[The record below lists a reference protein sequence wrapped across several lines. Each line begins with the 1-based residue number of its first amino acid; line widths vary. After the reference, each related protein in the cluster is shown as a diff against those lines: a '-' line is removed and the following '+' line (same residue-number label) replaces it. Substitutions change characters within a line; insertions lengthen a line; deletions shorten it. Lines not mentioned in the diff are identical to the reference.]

1 MVMLSRL
8 RRDKKGNISLLAALT
23 IPLAMAG
30 FAWGSESS
38 YWFLQKSGLRFATD
52 GAAITAANMYTRGLG
67 ESVIQAAIVKTLRDS
82 GYTDALD
89 VDISYPAT
97 PSGRMIVD
105 ASINATKYFSKVFW
119 KGTARIAARTEVA
132 FEQGDV
138 CMLALNRTASQA
150 FYMQGNPSATLNGCV
165 AASNS
170 SASDAMHFGGSAE
183 MTAACLYSA
192 GGISG
197 LSHATTACATP
208 KTNQAP
214 IRDPFTGKTQPV
226 WLGPCG
232 NAPNTKNKGARVFI
246 NPGCYNGN
254 LALKGAVTFNPG
266 VYFISGTQIKI
277 NAQAD
282 IFGAGVTFILQ
293 NGASISVTGG
303 PTINLSAPLTN
314 SGAAYPGVLF
324 WGSATNG
331 QSHKI
336 SGNSDSSFQGVSYF
350 PGDEV
355 EFTGTSGMHTPC
367 MRLMA
372 DTISMKGNAGVET
385 NCVAKLG
392 AYAATASGSLVI
404 VN

>member
-1 MVMLSRL
+1 MMMLSRL

-97 PSGRMIVD
+97 PSDRMIVD

-197 LSHATTACATP
+197 LSHAPLPARRRKPTRPRSAIRLPGRPNRSGLAPAAMRRAPRTRVHACSSIQAATTAT
-208 KTNQAP
+208 
-214 IRDPFTGKTQPV
+214 
-226 WLGPCG
+226 WL
-232 NAPNTKNKGARVFI
+232 
-246 NPGCYNGN
+246 
-254 LALKGAVTFNPG
+254 
-266 VYFISGTQIKI
+266 
-277 NAQAD
+277 
-282 IFGAGVTFILQ
+282 
-293 NGASISVTGG
+293 
-303 PTINLSAPLTN
+303 
-314 SGAAYPGVLF
+314 
-324 WGSATNG
+324 
-331 QSHKI
+331 
-336 SGNSDSSFQGVSYF
+336 
-350 PGDEV
+350 
-355 EFTGTSGMHTPC
+355 
-367 MRLMA
+367 
-372 DTISMKGNAGVET
+372 
-385 NCVAKLG
+385 
-392 AYAATASGSLVI
+392 
-404 VN
+404 